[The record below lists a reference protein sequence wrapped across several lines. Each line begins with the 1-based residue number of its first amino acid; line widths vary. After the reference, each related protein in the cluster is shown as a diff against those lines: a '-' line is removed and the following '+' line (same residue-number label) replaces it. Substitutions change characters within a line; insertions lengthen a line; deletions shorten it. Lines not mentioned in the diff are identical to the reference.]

1 MNFINCPKCKVE
13 IEEDSLYCDQCGMEL
28 LVCSS
33 CGQLGKGK
41 RCTHCGQPLVPK
53 KDAKKTPVT
62 NPGTPNSTSSPT
74 PDRNIAPDSTQ
85 PGTHDAPP
93 TVQKNTSATSRP
105 DETANPVISTS
116 ATLRPGANP
125 KPEIPGHL
133 VCRQLNLRLLVTD
146 VIIGRSTGGYA
157 HVFGQHG
164 MVSGRHASISSSPSG
179 EWQVTDLG
187 STNGTKVNGTF
198 IEPNIPVIIHV
209 GDIISFANL
218 DFQVTP

>member
-1 MNFINCPKCKVE
+1 M
-13 IEEDSLYCDQCGMEL
+13 
-28 LVCSS
+28 
-33 CGQLGKGK
+33 
-41 RCTHCGQPLVPK
+41 
-53 KDAKKTPVT
+53 
-62 NPGTPNSTSSPT
+62 
-74 PDRNIAPDSTQ
+74 
-85 PGTHDAPP
+85 
-93 TVQKNTSATSRP
+93 
-105 DETANPVISTS
+105 
-116 ATLRPGANP
+116 
-125 KPEIPGHL
+125 
-133 VCRQLNLRLLVTD
+133 TD